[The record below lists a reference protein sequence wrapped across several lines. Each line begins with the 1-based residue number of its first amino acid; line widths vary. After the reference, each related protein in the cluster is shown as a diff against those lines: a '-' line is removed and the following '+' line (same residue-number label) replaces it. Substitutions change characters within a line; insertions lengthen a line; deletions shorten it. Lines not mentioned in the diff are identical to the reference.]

1 MSSHCF
7 LFVCCPHWLLIRNQ
21 LLFLLKFPWTWQD
34 ASCSFQN
41 SHFSFGQFDCD
52 MSKCWSLWV
61 YHSWNILNFV
71 DGHVVVFPQI
81 WGVFCHYFFKY
92 FFGSFSLFSPVTSI
106 MSIMVCLWCHTSL
119 WGSVHCLCSLF
130 LSFFSGRSAQLTYFS
145 VLLIFTCCW
154 APLVK
159 FSFWLLYF
167 STPDFLFGPIKI
179 ISTLYWYS
187 SFGEIL
193 FSYYLLVL
201 WVWFLKQWLEG
212 GFLTFLDNICS
223 IFALW
228 GTQSTLSQAV

>member
-106 MSIMVCLWCHTSL
+106 MSIWYVYGVTQVCEA
-119 WGSVHCLCSLF
+119 LF
-130 LSFFSGRSAQLTYFS
+130 IVFVLFFFPFSRVDQLNWP
-145 VLLIFTCCW
+145 IFQFC
-154 APLVK
+154 
-159 FSFWLLYF
+159 
-167 STPDFLFGPIKI
+167 
-179 ISTLYWYS
+179 
-187 SFGEIL
+187 
-193 FSYYLLVL
+193 
-201 WVWFLKQWLEG
+201 WFLL
-212 GFLTFLDNICS
+212 
-223 IFALW
+223 
-228 GTQSTLSQAV
+228 AVELL